1 MSTKLKRTLFAL
13 AAIGALAA
21 SGGAIAATG
30 GGGASD
36 LAKPKPIPYEIN
48 DLFIE
53 TNATDGDI
61 GLQLLAD
68 VDEWDKFTLRDPKG
82 RKVMMQARTEGR
94 LAGWGLTELFWETA
108 EPEFSEVPLS
118 KFQKRFPAGKYT
130 FRGRTVDG
138 RKIVGSDQLTHV
150 IPEGPVV
157 TSPTKGEEANA
168 NSLTVSWEPV
178 TKPDGVDIVSYQVIV
193 LQEPVER
200 VTLNL
205 NADVTSVDIPAE
217 ALTPGAPET
226 KVEVLA
232 REKSGNQT
240 ITEVPFSVK

>member
-1 MSTKLKRTLFAL
+1 MFTKPRGKLFAL
-13 AAIGALAA
+13 AAIGVLAA

-30 GGGASD
+30 GGASD
-36 LAKPKPIPYEIN
+36 PAKPKPIPYEIN

-53 TNATDGDI
+53 KNATDGDI

-82 RKVMMQARTEGR
+82 RKVMMQARTQGR

-118 KFQKRFPAGKYT
+118 KFEKRFPAGKYT
-130 FRGRTVDG
+130 FRGRAVDG
-138 RKIVGSDQLTHV
+138 RKIVGSDRLTHT
-150 IPEGPVV
+150 IPDGPVV
-157 TSPTKGEEANA
+157 TSPTKGETVNA
-168 NSLTVSWEPV
+168 SALTVSWQPV
-178 TKPDGVDIVSYQVIV
+178 TTPDGVDIVSYQVIV

-205 NADVTSVDIPAE
+205 NAEVTSVDIPAE